1 MTGRCVLKINA
12 VSGQPEQFYDVEDLI
27 FLYGSNMHPK
37 QLAQRCFGANTVAVA
52 LLHNFKLSFYGYTE
66 EWDGGL
72 ETAEPCEGEV
82 VWGALMKIDGLECER
97 LDQWM
102 DARID
107 GGGMYFHYP
116 AEVVALDGQRYR
128 CRIYR
133 KDLCDEMSLPSREY
147 LAHIVAGAL
156 SRGLPSSYIDQLR
169 SYASKPASY
178 AVPVRCGGNLGM
190 GAGVSC
196 HECVSA
202 APVPVQEGLLCVL
215 PSI

>member
-82 VWGALMKIDGLECER
+82 VWGVNAWINGWTLASMVEECTSITLR
-97 LDQWM
+97 KWWPWM
-102 DARID
+102 DSA
-107 GGGMYFHYP
+107 
-116 AEVVALDGQRYR
+116 
-128 CRIYR
+128 
-133 KDLCDEMSLPSREY
+133 
-147 LAHIVAGAL
+147 IVAESIGRISAT
-156 SRGLPSSYIDQLR
+156 
-169 SYASKPASY
+169 
-178 AVPVRCGGNLGM
+178 RCLFPL
-190 GAGVSC
+190 VSIL
-196 HECVSA
+196 HT
-202 APVPVQEGLLCVL
+202 
-215 PSI
+215 